1 MDETYFDEGP
11 AGNFETATLEITKD
25 LDGNEFNNSV
35 SAASGVD
42 VDKRN
47 RENEGNISN
56 QVPTSKDISTIPFKH
71 IDIHSFFTDRNEVVE
86 RALKDCHDS
95 LINEEEKDIVG
106 SWLLTE
112 ISLWDIEKER
122 LVVLTKTALY
132 SIKYDF
138 ISLKIL
144 EYNRIPLTQIDT
156 LISGEL
162 VYPSSSLAPR
172 LNGLAEGMSS
182 IVNCAVR
189 QEWSTLTSCTGLAQ
203 FESRKRQMSG
213 IRLMWN
219 KGNPLSLIKKWNP
232 FAKDIPWLTYTSHP
246 LFWYKGSEAERAKFD
261 IEGLCSMIKGLLTT
275 ECNIKTGLII
285 IENYIGVGALV
296 HNRNALGFFKIRGKI
311 SF

>member
-11 AGNFETATLEITKD
+11 AGNFETTTLEITKD
-25 LDGNEFNNSV
+25 LDGNEFNNLCSV
-35 SAASGVD
+35 SSGISATRRNMENQDNASNQV
-42 VDKRN
+42 RTSM
-47 RENEGNISN
+47 NISN
-56 QVPTSKDISTIPFKH
+56 IPFKH

-86 RALKDCHDS
+86 RALKDCQDS

-106 SWLLTE
+106 NWLLTE

-122 LVVLTKTALY
+122 LVVLTKKAIY

-144 EYNRIPLTQIDT
+144 EYNRVPLSQIDT

-162 VYPSSSLAPR
+162 IYPSSSLAPR
-172 LNGLAEGMSS
+172 LSGLAEGVSS
-182 IVNCAVR
+182 IFHCAVR
-189 QEWSTLTSCTGLAQ
+189 QEWSSLTSCTGLTQ
-203 FESRKRQMSG
+203 FDSRKRYLSG

-219 KGNPLSLIKKWNP
+219 KGTPLPLSKKWNP

-246 LFWYKGSEAERAKFD
+246 LFWYKGSEVDKAKFD
-261 IEGLCSMIKGLLTT
+261 VDGLHSTIIRLLSS
-275 ECNIKTGLII
+275 ECVIRTGSII
-285 IENYIGVGALV
+285 IENYFGLGALV
-296 HNRNALGFFKIRGKI
+296 HNRNGLGFFKIRGKV